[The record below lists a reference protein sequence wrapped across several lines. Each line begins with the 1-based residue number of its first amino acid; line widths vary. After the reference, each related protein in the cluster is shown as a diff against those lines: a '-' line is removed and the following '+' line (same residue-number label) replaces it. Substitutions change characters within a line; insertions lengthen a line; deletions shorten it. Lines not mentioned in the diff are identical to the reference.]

1 MNSWLYLVYF
11 SFRRQL
17 RPRRLAVAFIL
28 FAVIAL
34 LVGFRGFF
42 EPWEVKS
49 FGRWIIAL
57 PFCRFFLPII
67 TLTLGTAI
75 IGDDREDKTLVYLSI
90 RPISR
95 SSMYLAKL
103 LGSLPFALGISLGA
117 GLGLCAT
124 ASICGGVLPLS
135 LSEIAWMFLPTIA
148 LGTLAYLAF
157 FGWLGAVFRNA
168 TLIGVAHVFLVEFFM
183 GEAPGV
189 LKRISISFYVRCM
202 LYDAGGG
209 YGIGPRNEA
218 IFQPVDG
225 DEAATTLI
233 AVAVGFLLLGM
244 FWFSRREY
252 HDLT

>member
-17 RPRRLAVAFIL
+17 RPRRLVVAFIL

-42 EPWEVKS
+42 EPWKVKS

-103 LGSLPFALGISLGA
+103 LGSLPLALGISLGA
-117 GLGLCAT
+117 VFGLCAV
-124 ASICGGVLPLS
+124 ASFFGGPPLPLS
-135 LSEIAWMFLPTIA
+135 ELAWMFLPTIA
-148 LGTLAYLAF
+148 CGTLAYLAF

-168 TLIGVAHVFLVEFFM
+168 TLIGIAHVFLVEFFM
-183 GEAPGV
+183 GQAPGV

-202 LYDAGGG
+202 LYDAGGEH
-209 YGIGPRNEA
+209 GIGPRNQA
-218 IFQPVDG
+218 SFQSVGG
-225 DEAATTLI
+225 DEAAITLI
-233 AVAVGFLLLGM
+233 SVAVGFLLLGM
-244 FWFSRREY
+244 YWFSRREY
-252 HDLT
+252 RDLT